1 MTRARSARG
10 HVDRGQDSHVRLG
23 AEEGANLLPHGNRP
37 AGSEP
42 SHELIR
48 AVEDRLAV
56 GVLVPAGR
64 AADW

>member
-1 MTRARSARG
+1 
-10 HVDRGQDSHVRLG
+10 
-23 AEEGANLLPHGNRP
+23 LPHGNRP

-56 GVLVPAGR
+56 DVLVPAGR